1 MSGFMNLTEAI
12 KKNNEDKKSKQSKQK
27 IKIKIAILFALSCVF
42 LTSIVSADTCEIAT
56 TFIKQ
61 GGDITSTWGMRAV
74 IAIVLSSIIAALF
87 FMIGK
92 GLGKAEI
99 VNKAKTDVY
108 QIGITALILILF
120 GAFVG
125 GICNINAKQFGLPKE
140 SLFDDAR
147 AYFEYAKGKALEAV
161 SETAGSILYINAAA
175 SIYARLTVLA
185 PNIGP
190 TVMLGVSPYS
200 GLSSAIGALQ
210 FMMNMALI
218 QVAIAQAW
226 IAVLDAIETSFL
238 QLLLPVGV
246 LLRCFMPTREFG
258 GVLMSIAIGFFLFY
272 PLMFSIAYLVLGAP
286 QPPGTPS
293 IDAHEGTVRGA
304 FITIATTSLV
314 PGAGIA
320 SMLAYFIQFGDLAA
334 TTIINGMSA
343 IGNALLSVFILPAI
357 MWIIIAELVRNM
369 SRALGEEVDIG
380 SLARMI

>member
-1 MSGFMNLTEAI
+1 
-12 KKNNEDKKSKQSKQK
+12 
-27 IKIKIAILFALSCVF
+27 
-42 LTSIVSADTCEIAT
+42 
-56 TFIKQ
+56 
-61 GGDITSTWGMRAV
+61 MRAV

-140 SLFDDAR
+140 SLFDNAR
-147 AYFEYAKGKALEAV
+147 AYFEYAQSKAMTAYGKTASAIMFIAGMSSLYARPTIEAPNL
-161 SETAGSILYINAAA
+161 AGSI
-175 SIYARLTVLA
+175 TVGFV
-185 PNIGP
+185 PF
-190 TVMLGVSPYS
+190 S
-200 GLSSAIGALQ
+200 GLNYALGALQ
-210 FMMNMALI
+210 FMMGFVFMQIA
-218 QVAIAQAW
+218 VAQAW
-226 IAVLDAIETSFL
+226 IAVLDAIEASFL

>member
-1 MSGFMNLTEAI
+1 MSGFMNLT
-12 KKNNEDKKSKQSKQK
+12 SKQK
-27 IKIKIAILFALSCVF
+27 QKVRIAILFALSCVF
-42 LTSIVSADTCEIAT
+42 LTSIVSADACEIAT

-61 GGDITSTWGMRAV
+61 GNITSTWGMRAV

-140 SLFDDAR
+140 SLFDNAR
-147 AYFEYAKGKALEAV
+147 AYFEYAQSKAMTAYGKTASAIMFIAGMSSLYARP
-161 SETAGSILYINAAA
+161 TITAPNLAGSI
-175 SIYARLTVLA
+175 T
-185 PNIGP
+185 IGFVP
-190 TVMLGVSPYS
+190 FS
-200 GLSSAIGALQ
+200 GLNYALGALQ
-210 FMMNMALI
+210 FMMGFVLMQIA
-218 QVAIAQAW
+218 VAQAW
-226 IAVLDAIETSFL
+226 IAVLDAIEASFL

-286 QPPGTPS
+286 SPDSLPSFETHHGT
-293 IDAHEGTVRGA
+293 IIGA
-304 FITIATTSLV
+304 FATIGTTSLV
-314 PGAGIA
+314 PMAGIA
-320 SMLAYFIQFGDLAA
+320 
-334 TTIINGMSA
+334 TTLTYILSFSDTASDEIIHSMSA
-343 IGNALLSVFILPAI
+343 IGDALLPVFILPAI
-357 MWIIIAELVRNM
+357 CWIIIAELVRNM